1 MREAFKQSIK
11 QQNAAG
17 EIPKGVD
24 GMHLPPP
31 QGVAPIPKAPDPQR
45 LQEEDALPDFKRASS
60 IASDAIQ
67 TPPIMIENLLHR
79 SCKLAIGGGS
89 KSFKSWA
96 LLDLAMSVSSGQTWW
111 DLHCKQGVVLY
122 LNFELI
128 EGFFEKRLEAIS
140 KARNLPL
147 PDNFLY
153 WSPRSKC
160 YDLGKLEHVL
170 RSRKQEVGN
179 IDLIII
185 DPVYKALG
193 DLDEN
198 SAGDMTELMGQ
209 IESISD
215 EFGSAIAF
223 GAHFSKG
230 NQSAKEAIDRI
241 SGSGVFSRDPDA
253 ILTLTPHEEE
263 NAFVVESRLRYLPM
277 LPDFC
282 LRWDF
287 PLMKVDDRL
296 DPALLN
302 QGKKKEVTD
311 EADDLTILNALPYE
325 GLNLTAWRKRA
336 IAAWGSPVRNF
347 NDVKN
352 QLMAAGSVVRR
363 GHVYYRVNLNL
374 NQQ

>member
-128 EGFFEKRLEAIS
+128 EGFFEK
-140 KARNLPL
+140 
-147 PDNFLY
+147 
-153 WSPRSKC
+153 
-160 YDLGKLEHVL
+160 
-170 RSRKQEVGN
+170 
-179 IDLIII
+179 
-185 DPVYKALG
+185 
-193 DLDEN
+193 
-198 SAGDMTELMGQ
+198 
-209 IESISD
+209 
-215 EFGSAIAF
+215 
-223 GAHFSKG
+223 
-230 NQSAKEAIDRI
+230 
-241 SGSGVFSRDPDA
+241 
-253 ILTLTPHEEE
+253 
-263 NAFVVESRLRYLPM
+263 
-277 LPDFC
+277 
-282 LRWDF
+282 
-287 PLMKVDDRL
+287 
-296 DPALLN
+296 
-302 QGKKKEVTD
+302 
-311 EADDLTILNALPYE
+311 
-325 GLNLTAWRKRA
+325 
-336 IAAWGSPVRNF
+336 
-347 NDVKN
+347 
-352 QLMAAGSVVRR
+352 
-363 GHVYYRVNLNL
+363 
-374 NQQ
+374 